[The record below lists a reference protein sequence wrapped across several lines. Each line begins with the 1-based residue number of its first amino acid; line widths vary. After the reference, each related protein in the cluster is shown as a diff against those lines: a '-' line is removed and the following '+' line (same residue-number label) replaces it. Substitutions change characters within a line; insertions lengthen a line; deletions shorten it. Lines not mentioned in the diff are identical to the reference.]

1 MGNPL
6 LKARACSDACDLNAS
21 TLGCHISSDLFKSA
35 LCCFLGTL
43 PSLLNIESVRDFTM
57 KAVRFWIVWSTGQLL
72 VPSSLF
78 WVKKIFFSGNFVLNI
93 IGHTFLSLIVLF
105 FFLLV
110 KWYFNILGG
119 HRVRGH
125 FVNKIL
131 YFIQIFLNYFK
142 QDLCCFLWYCI
153 FSKCYLSDRI
163 KTEDDGDNILQAL

>member
-43 PSLLNIESVRDFTM
+43 PSLLNIGSEGILLWKLQGFGLCDLQANYWSLPAFFEWKRHFSL
-57 KAVRFWIVWSTGQLL
+57 AIFFWILL
-72 VPSSLF
+72 DIHSRLSS
-78 WVKKIFFSGNFVLNI
+78 
-93 IGHTFLSLIVLF
+93 F

-110 KWYFNILGG
+110 KWYFNILEG

-125 FVNKIL
+125 FMNKIL
-131 YFIQIFLNYFK
+131 YFIQILLNYFK

-153 FSKCYLSDRI
+153 FSKCYLSDKI
-163 KTEDDGDNILQAL
+163 KTEDDGDNILQVS